1 MALPRCVILDD
12 YQDAAL
18 RMAGWAALDGRVE
31 VVALH
36 EHLSPEALPD
46 AIGDA
51 AVVVAMRERTRFDA
65 ATLARL
71 PALKLLITTGMR
83 NASIDMAAAAAQ
95 GITVCGTPGVS
106 NPTPELTWGLLLAL
120 ARQIPQ
126 EHANLRAGGARWQTS
141 LGFDLARKTI
151 GIIGLGTIGQVIAR
165 YARAF
170 DMAVLAW
177 SPNLTEERSQ
187 AAGARL
193 APSLDALLAEA
204 DVVTLHMVL
213 APSTRGL
220 IGARE
225 IGLMKPG
232 ALLVNTS
239 RGPLVDAAALQAAL
253 RDGRIGGAALDV
265 FEEEPLPTASPW
277 RSLPNLVATP
287 HLGYVSAENYR
298 KYFEGVV
305 EAIEGWLG
313 GEPVRVLA
321 TPG

>member
-1 MALPRCVILDD
+1 MPLPRCVILDD
-12 YQDAAL
+12 YQQAAL
-18 RMAGWAALDGRVE
+18 SSADWSGLQDRLRVE
-31 VVALH
+31 ALH
-36 EHLSPEALPD
+36 DHLPREALAE

-51 AVVVAMRERTRFDA
+51 EVVVAMRERTPFDA
-65 ATLARL
+65 AMLARL
-71 PALKLLITTGMR
+71 PALKLLVTTGMV
-83 NASIDMAAAAAQ
+83 NAAIDMPAAAAR
-95 GITVCGTPGVS
+95 GITICGTPSVP
-106 NPTPELTWGLLLAL
+106 NPTPELSWGLLLAL
-120 ARQIPQ
+120 ARKIPQ
-126 EHANLRAGGARWQTS
+126 EHANLRAGGHWQNS

-151 GIIGLGTIGQVIAR
+151 GIIGLGRIGQVMAR

-170 DMAVLAW
+170 DMSVLAW
-177 SPNLTEERSQ
+177 SPNLTQDRCE

-204 DVVTLHMVL
+204 DVVTVHMVL

-265 FEEEPLPTASPW
+265 FEEEPLPADSPW

-287 HLGYVSAENYR
+287 HLGYVTERNYR
-298 KYFEGVV
+298 MYYRGAV
-305 EAIEGWLG
+305 EAIDGWLRG
-313 GEPVRVLA
+313 NPVRVLA
-321 TPG
+321 APG